1 MRTPDNRD
9 GLLHQPHHR
18 SSVPFV
24 SSCRGR
30 PVSVTYEEP
39 LGTRY
44 AEVRYDRLVTL
55 VERKQR
61 QARQRIVEVAEELFL
76 ASGFDNVS
84 VSEIAER
91 AEVGRTTFFRH
102 FGDKQEVLFSK
113 SREQLAIIA
122 AADLV
127 DVAPARSA
135 SEAIE
140 QLRPIVLAV
149 LALATADPE
158 GYIRHFQIIEQ
169 NSDLQGREAAKVQQM
184 GDKLS
189 QVLIHRG
196 TAESTALFSAQI
208 ALACFQ
214 TAKALGNN
222 PRSLMDDTED
232 AFARVLTLGAEPKRR
247 NVKTSKTG

>member
-1 MRTPDNRD
+1 
-9 GLLHQPHHR
+9 LK
-18 SSVPFV
+18 S
-24 SSCRGR
+24 
-30 PVSVTYEEP
+30 
-39 LGTRY
+39 
-44 AEVRYDRLVTL
+44 
-55 VERKQR
+55 QR
-61 QARQRIVEVAEELFL
+61 NYFSQAA
-76 ASGFDNVS
+76 
-84 VSEIAER
+84 
-91 AEVGRTTFFRH
+91 FFRH

-113 SREQLAIIA
+113 SREQLATIA
-122 AADLV
+122 AAQDLV
-127 DVAPARSA
+127 DVAPAQSA

-196 TAESTALFSAQI
+196 TAESTALFAAQI

-222 PRSLMDDTED
+222 PRTLMNDTQD
-232 AFARVLTLGAEPKRR
+232 AFARVLTLGTGLQSQ
-247 NVKTSKTG
+247 NVKTSHSG

>member
-1 MRTPDNRD
+1 M
-9 GLLHQPHHR
+9 
-18 SSVPFV
+18 
-24 SSCRGR
+24 
-30 PVSVTYEEP
+30 
-39 LGTRY
+39 
-44 AEVRYDRLVTL
+44 TL

-76 ASGFDNVS
+76 EKGFDNVS
-84 VSEIAER
+84 VTEIAER

-113 SREQLAIIA
+113 FPKQLATIA
-122 AADLV
+122 AARDLD

-158 GYIRHFQIIEQ
+158 GYVRHFQIIEQ
-169 NSDLQGREAAKVQQM
+169 NPDLQGREAAKVQQM
-184 GDKLS
+184 GEKLS
-189 QVLIHRG
+189 QVLTHRG
-196 TAESTALFSAQI
+196 TDESTAHFAAQI

-214 TAKALGNN
+214 TAKSLGNN
-222 PRSLMDDTED
+222 PRTLMDETED
-232 AFARVLTLGAEPKRR
+232 AFVRVLTLGTGT
-247 NVKTSKTG
+247 KTRSLKDTHPG

>member
-1 MRTPDNRD
+1 
-9 GLLHQPHHR
+9 
-18 SSVPFV
+18 
-24 SSCRGR
+24 
-30 PVSVTYEEP
+30 
-39 LGTRY
+39 
-44 AEVRYDRLVTL
+44 VTL

-102 FGDKQEVLFSK
+102 FGDK
-113 SREQLAIIA
+113 SREQLATIA
-122 AADLV
+122 VAQDLV

-140 QLRPIVLAV
+140 QLRPIVLDV

-158 GYIRHFQIIEQ
+158 AYIRHFQIIEQ
-169 NSDLQGREAAKVQQM
+169 NLDLQGREAAKVQQM

-196 TAESTALFSAQI
+196 TDESTALFAAQI

-222 PRSLMDDTED
+222 PRTLIDDTQD
-232 AFARVLTLGAEPKRR
+232 AFVRVLTLG
-247 NVKTSKTG
+247 TGRCR